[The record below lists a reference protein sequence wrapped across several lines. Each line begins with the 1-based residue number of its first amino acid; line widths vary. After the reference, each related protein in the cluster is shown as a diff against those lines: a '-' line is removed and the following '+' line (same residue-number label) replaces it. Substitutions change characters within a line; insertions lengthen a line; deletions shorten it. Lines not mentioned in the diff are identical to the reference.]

1 MNPASK
7 PSPKKKPSSGH
18 PRAKDLPTA
27 QQIAKISSD
36 IDNASEL
43 TLLAC
48 QRLTESA
55 QQLVEAVDLHLD
67 AAKADPRTQRKLRR
81 RAERTQEALH
91 EVALAVTH
99 SAQQAKRANR
109 TWQRP
114 PTTKQGK

>member
-7 PSPKKKPSSGH
+7 PMPKKKKPSPKGQ
-18 PRAKDLPTA
+18 RAKDLPTA
-27 QQIAKISSD
+27 TNLTAVSSD
-36 IDNASEL
+36 IDNACEL
-43 TLLAC
+43 MLLAC

-55 QQLVEAVDLHLD
+55 QQLIEAVDLHLD

-109 TWQRP
+109 AWQRP
-114 PTTKQGK
+114 PSTN